1 MERLIV
7 LLYSQYFPFKAFP
20 IENVTPHAK
29 MYTNDLSL
37 KGLKCWLPISH
48 LLRSIYTDA
57 FLAMHINAH
66 KF

>member
-37 KGLKCWLPISH
+37 KGLKCWLLVIC
-48 LLRSIYTDA
+48 
-57 FLAMHINAH
+57 
-66 KF
+66 